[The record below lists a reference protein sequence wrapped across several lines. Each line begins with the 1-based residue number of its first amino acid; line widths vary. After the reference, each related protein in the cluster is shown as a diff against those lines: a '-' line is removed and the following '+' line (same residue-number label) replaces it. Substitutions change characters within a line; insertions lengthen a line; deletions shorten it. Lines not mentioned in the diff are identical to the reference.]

1 MRYFHL
7 PVQTVVASVMD
18 LSAVRWLEKEH
29 LMNTEMT
36 MNSMQNICAT
46 EVYHT
51 NPITEARN
59 VIQELQD
66 R

>member
-7 PVQTVVASVMD
+7 PLQTVVASVMD

-29 LMNTEMT
+29 LMDMEMT
-36 MNSMQNICAT
+36 VNSMQNICAT

-51 NPITEARN
+51 NPITETRN

>member
-1 MRYFHL
+1 MRYFDL
-7 PVQTVVASVMD
+7 PSQTVAASVMD
-18 LSAVRWLEKEH
+18 LSAVRLEKEH
-29 LMNTEMT
+29 LMDMEMT